1 MEETEKQRQ
10 ISKIL
15 VEPKTGYRIEMSMQ
29 SGFVRIPKERIG
41 VLIGLDGRVK
51 SSIEDRIGVKLEID
65 GEHGEIK
72 IILDEKTQDPSMLF
86 KAKDVVVAI
95 GRGFTPDHAFRLIRD
110 EDSVFEMIDLRTIF
124 GRSESD
130 IKRIKGR
137 IIGMNGKTR
146 KIIEELSNAN
156 VVVYGHTVGIIGTY
170 EQADIARNAVQMLID
185 GCQHHSVY
193 KFLAKKRR
201 EMKKQMLEL
210 WEKPEEKK

>member
-1 MEETEKQRQ
+1 
-10 ISKIL
+10 
-15 VEPKTGYRIEMSMQ
+15 MSMQ

-72 IILDEKTQDPSMLF
+72 IILDEKTKDPSMLF

-110 EDSVFEMIDLRTIF
+110 EESVFDMIDLRTIF

-210 WEKPEEKK
+210 WEKPEEKQ